1 MKRISGMILTLAAV
15 CGCATTGG
23 PAGQAH
29 TAGSWGASPQ
39 QGSSTK
45 VAKTVPNAVG
55 PWGEPAAQT
64 QDANVTQASAK
75 SSAATSM
82 KHFQHVE
89 VVPEP
94 PKPPFGYYQNNVLYA
109 AGAIV
114 PGCAPV
120 PMPTSRSQVRFVGPA
135 GAKIGWYVPAAAP
148 DKDGKPVMTPYKLDI
163 PGRYN
168 FLQASVY
175 RLKLSDIPGRPGVQL
190 YPTIEVVP
198 ANPKT
203 DAFLAHNA
211 IPVEFTEE
219 DFDQVTAGNFI
230 TKVIYLPD
238 AQHASPIAGG
248 PEELVSTR
256 LEPGVDP
263 IAEAHRRGYIL
274 MVVRLGGIELESIN
288 SPPLEGSGMFGP
300 PKGPGAGAMMNPPVN
315 PVAMPPAP
323 MSAPPMPASVP
334 SLPAQGA
341 ASASDAYRPSR

>member
-1 MKRISGMILTLAAV
+1 MKRISGMIMTLAAV

-39 QGSSTK
+39 QGSSSTK
-45 VAKTVPNAVG
+45 VAKKVPGAVG
-55 PWGEPAAQT
+55 PWGEPAMAT
-64 QDANVTQASAK
+64 QDPSVQQASAN
-75 SSAATSM
+75 STATSM
-82 KHFQHVE
+82 KHFEHVE
-89 VVPEP
+89 YPPEP

-109 AGAIV
+109 AGAMV
-114 PGCAPV
+114 PGHP
-120 PMPTSRSQVRFVGPA
+120 PMPMPVSRSQVRFVGPA

-175 RLKLSDIPGRPGVQL
+175 RLKLSDIPGRPGLQL

-238 AQHASPIAGG
+238 AQHASPVAGG

-288 SPPLEGSGMFGP
+288 SPPLDGSGMYGA
-300 PKGPGAGAMMNPPVN
+300 PKSAAGAMMNPPVS

-323 MSAPPMPASVP
+323 MSGPAMPASVP
-334 SLPAQGA
+334 PLPAQGA
-341 ASASDAYRPSR
+341 ATATDNYRQSR

>member
-1 MKRISGMILTLAAV
+1 MKRISGMFMTLAAV

-23 PAGQAH
+23 PAGQTH
-29 TAGSWGASPQ
+29 TAGSWGATPQ

-45 VAKTVPNAVG
+45 VAKKVPGAVG
-55 PWGEPAAQT
+55 PWGEPAAAT
-64 QDANVTQASAK
+64 QDPNVTQTSASAAGM
-75 SSAATSM
+75 STASSM

-89 VVPEP
+89 TVPEP
-94 PKPPFGYYQNNVLYA
+94 PKPPFGFYQNNVVYA
-109 AGAIV
+109 AGAMM
-114 PGCAPV
+114 PGCPPA
-120 PMPTSRSQVRFVGPA
+120 PMPISRSQVRFVGPA

-238 AQHASPIAGG
+238 AQHASRVAGG

-288 SPPLEGSGMFGP
+288 SPPLEGNGMFSP
-300 PKGPGAGAMMNPPVN
+300 PRPGAPLTPPVN
-315 PVAMPPAP
+315 PVVVPQAP
-323 MSAPPMPASVP
+323 MTGPVLPPSVP
-334 SLPAQGA
+334 PLPGQGA
-341 ASASDAYRPSR
+341 ASASDSRLGR